1 MKLPKFVGLYLL
13 LWGKGKDEQ
22 LSIELMI
29 PQFDKA
35 GKRLNHTYTCPK
47 TDHFVLV
54 YLRHHHQFI
63 KNGKYMSLLG
73 TPTTQNFPESH
84 TDRNGRNIS

>member
-35 GKRLNHTYTCPK
+35 GKKHLHIICSSN
-47 TDHFVLV
+47 
-54 YLRHHHQFI
+54 
-63 KNGKYMSLLG
+63 
-73 TPTTQNFPESH
+73 
-84 TDRNGRNIS
+84 

>member
-47 TDHFVLV
+47 NRSFCPDLSSSSSSIH
-54 YLRHHHQFI
+54 
-63 KNGKYMSLLG
+63 KKW
-73 TPTTQNFPESH
+73 
-84 TDRNGRNIS
+84 